1 VTDLAASAF
10 ADALRN
16 RYQLERELG
25 RGGMATVW
33 LAQDLK
39 HGRRVALKVLRP
51 ELSAILGGER
61 FLREIRLSAQLQ
73 HPHILTLIDSGEAA
87 GVLYY
92 VMPYVAGESLRQRL
106 IREGQLPVEEA
117 CRLTRAVASAL
128 DYAHGLGIIHRD
140 IKPENILLHEGEP
153 MVADF
158 GIALAAS
165 HADHERLTETGL
177 SLGTPAYM
185 SPEQASAEPRLD
197 GRTDQYSL
205 ACVLYEMLTG
215 EPPYTGPT
223 AQAII
228 AKHLGAS
235 VPSVRTVRPDT
246 LEHLDEVIRRA
257 LAKSPAGRFASGRE
271 MADALVSPPAVRER
285 HRRRIAAGLA
295 GLAALA
301 AVLWGLLPR
310 DRPSRSTAERQ
321 SVAVIPFANLS
332 PDPNMEYFSDGIT
345 EDITSHLGRIG
356 DLKVIA
362 HTSASQYKGRRDAPG
377 VIGDALHVTTLL
389 QGSVRR
395 EGSRVRVVARL
406 VDVRTGEQIWTE
418 EYDRE
423 VRDVFAIQSDIA
435 ERIASSLRV
444 TLPSDQRARLGRPP
458 TANEEAYNLYLLGR
472 HYFEQ
477 GTVSGRRRAIEHF
490 ERAITLDS
498 GFALAYVGLADT
510 KIFLARFGQS
520 RPREEIPAA
529 RDAALRAVRLDSTLA
544 EAHASFALISALA
557 WNWSLAEAEFRRA
570 IELNPN
576 STYARMWYSAFVLS
590 PQQRHDEAIAELRRA
605 LELDPVSL
613 QVRYHLGMANY
624 FAGRL
629 DSAIVA
635 FRATLDLDRNYS
647 PARAGL
653 GFAYAATGRYGKA
666 IEETQR
672 AVADSAV
679 TSEAVLGYIFAL
691 AGRHAEARTILRRLQ
706 ERARREYV
714 PPADFK
720 LLYIGLGQMDSA
732 FYWLGRSYDERE
744 PLLLWDAAGRDNPL
758 GRDPR
763 FSTLLRKMGLGGTP
777 ASRDSARE

>member
-1 VTDLAASAF
+1 VAAVSSPL
-10 ADALRN
+10 ADALRD
-16 RYQLERELG
+16 RYVIDRELG

-33 LAQDLK
+33 LARDLK
-39 HGRRVALKVLRP
+39 HDRPVALKVLRP

-61 FLREIRLSAQLQ
+61 FLREIRLTAALQ
-73 HPHILTLIDSGEAA
+73 HPHILPLLDSGEAA
-87 GVLYY
+87 GLLYY
-92 VMPYVAGESLRQRL
+92 VMPFVEGKSLRHRL
-106 IREGQLPVEEA
+106 ERDGQIPLENA
-117 CRLTRAVASAL
+117 LQLSRGVAAAL
-128 DYAHGLGIIHRD
+128 EYAHGQGVIHRD
-140 IKPENILLHEGEP
+140 IKPENILLYQGEP

-158 GIALAAS
+158 GIALAAAS
-165 HADHERLTETGL
+165 AGRERLTESGL

-197 GRTDQYSL
+197 GRSDQYSL
-205 ACVLYEMLTG
+205 ACVVYEMLTG

-228 AKHLGAS
+228 AKHLSAS
-235 VPSVRTVRPDT
+235 IPSVRTVRPDIR
-246 LEHLDEVIRRA
+246 ENLDDAIQRA
-257 LAKSPAGRFASGRE
+257 LAKSPAGRFASVSE
-271 MADALVSPPAVRER
+271 MAAALVLPPTAGGR
-285 HRRRIAAGLA
+285 HTRRITAGVA
-295 GLAALA
+295 GVVAVT

-310 DRPSRSTAERQ
+310 DRSSRSTAERQ

-332 PDPNMEYFSDGIT
+332 PDPQMEYFSDGIT
-345 EDITSHLGRIG
+345 EDITTHLGRIG

-362 HTSASQYKGRRDAPG
+362 NTSASQFKGRRDAPG
-377 VIGDALHVTTLL
+377 IIGDALHVTTLL

-406 VDVRTGEQIWTE
+406 VDVLTGEQIWTE

-423 VRDVFAIQSDIA
+423 VQDVFAIQSDIA

-444 TLPSDQRARLGRPP
+444 TLPSDQRASPVRPP
-458 TANEEAYNLYLLGR
+458 TGNAEAYNLYLLGR

-477 GTVSGRRRAIEHF
+477 GTITGRRRAIENF
-490 ERAITLDS
+490 ERAIGLDS

-510 KIFLARFGQS
+510 KMFLARFGQA
-520 RPREEIPAA
+520 RPREVIPAA
-529 RDAALRAVRLDSTLA
+529 RDAALRAISLDSNLA
-544 EAHASFALISALA
+544 EAHASFALVSALA
-557 WNWSLAEAEFRRA
+557 WNWGLAEAEFRRA
-570 IELNPN
+570 IDLNPN
-576 STYARMWYSAFVLS
+576 STYVRMWYSAFVLS
-590 PQQRHDEAIAELRRA
+590 PQQRHDEAIAELRKA
-605 LELDPVSL
+605 LDLDPVSL
-613 QVRYHLGMANY
+613 QVRYQLGMANY

-629 DSAIVA
+629 DSAIAA

-653 GFAYAATGRYGKA
+653 GFAYAAAGRYDKA

-691 AGRHAEARTILRRLQ
+691 AGRQAQARTILRRLQ

-732 FYWLGRSYDERE
+732 FYWLGKSYEERE
-744 PLLLWDAAGRDNPL
+744 PLLLWDAAGRDNPM

-763 FSTLLRKMGLGGTP
+763 FSTLLTKMGLGGTS
-777 ASRDSARE
+777 ASRDSPRE